1 MVVQPNMTEKT
12 HEKFGVFFPPKL
24 HHSYVV
30 TITLPQP
37 TIRIKIPRVF
47 IKAVQSRRSQSVSE
61 NGSKSMK
68 KHWKKVGSMFS
79 KVFGKKKTVAKT
91 DSKAES
97 ENLELHSNGDDGD
110 GDGDDDDGEMEK
122 LKNMFERVEN
132 DSSIVDDIDPNV
144 ACNVGQKSGNT
155 INGRKGI
162 VRMKKTGGFNGSASF
177 RSNTRRSFHG
187 KLKTAWWMKK
197 MGRKTEKIELCKK
210 RILMGGKCRPL
221 E

>member
-1 MVVQPNMTEKT
+1 MTEQT
-12 HEKFGVFFPPKL
+12 REKYGVFVSPKR

-47 IKAVQSRRSQSVSE
+47 VKAVQSRRSQSLSE
-61 NGSKSMK
+61 NGGKSMK
-68 KHWKKVGSMFS
+68 RHWKKVGSMFS

-97 ENLELHSNGDDGD
+97 ENFELHS
-110 GDGDDDDGEMEK
+110 DDDD
-122 LKNMFERVEN
+122 EN
-132 DSSIVDDIDPNV
+132 DSSIVDDIDPTV
-144 ACNVGQKSGNT
+144 ACNVGEKSGNT

-162 VRMKKTGGFNGSASF
+162 VCMEKTGSFNGSASF
-177 RSNTRRSFHG
+177 RSNTRKSFHG

-221 E
+221 DRFLA

>member
-1 MVVQPNMTEKT
+1 MTEKT
-12 HEKFGVFFPPKL
+12 HENFGVFFPPKL

-47 IKAVQSRRSQSVSE
+47 IKAVQSRRNQSVSE

-79 KVFGKKKTVAKT
+79 KVFGKKKTVAKSY
-91 DSKAES
+91 SKAES
-97 ENLELHSNGDDGD
+97 ESFELHSNGDD

-132 DSSIVDDIDPNV
+132 ESSIVDEIDPNV
-144 ACNVGQKSGNT
+144 ACNAGEKSGNT

-162 VRMKKTGGFNGSASF
+162 VRMKKTGSFDGLASF